1 MATVINRNHESSSA
15 RRRFVSEQVCSE
27 TTGRGRRTLQRD
39 RLLGTGPFPHYKI
52 GRQVVYDLD
61 ECIATIEAT
70 RVAGGNPRPTA

>member
-1 MATVINRNHESSSA
+1 MGTAFNRNSENASA

-27 TTGRGRRTLQRD
+27 VTGRGRRTLQKD

-52 GRQVVYDLD
+52 GRQVAYDLD

-70 RVAGGNPRPTA
+70 RVAGGNPRAYA